1 MVQNALHFASKRSLF
16 WCKTQAILHQNAAY
30 FAVKTQGYKHKNAQ
44 KLGYYAFS
52 FRLKTGVLHGKNPLI
67 NGFLGAKSR

>member
-1 MVQNALHFASKRSLF
+1 MVQNAPQFASKRKPF
-16 WCKTQAILHQNAAY
+16 CRKTQRQ
-30 FAVKTQGYKHKNAQ
+30 KHKNAQ
-44 KLGYYAFS
+44 KFGDYAFS

>member
-1 MVQNALHFASKRSLF
+1 VQNAGHFAPKRSLF
-16 WCKTQAILHQNAAY
+16 CC
-30 FAVKTQGYKHKNAQ
+30 KTQGYKHKNAQ
-44 KLGYYAFS
+44 KVGDYAFS